1 VAETLERSG
10 HAPPFPNKPHATN
23 ITTESSPIF
32 IFVFLFLLVLRLRSS
47 KRLFRSTG
55 EIPESQRN

>member
-1 VAETLERSG
+1 VGLFASL
-10 HAPPFPNKPHATN
+10 
-23 ITTESSPIF
+23 IPI
-32 IFVFLFLLVLRLRSS
+32 VFLFLLVLRLRSS